1 MQSLNI
7 GKRVIKSA
15 AGTAEHMYLTAAAAE
30 RKPDGCE
37 HVGIILFHRQP
48 HRIHSLRALG
58 GIVIADINIRRDTE
72 RIEIFV
78 SAVRCN
84 NKTVRS
90 KRTDLRHTGIVAR
103 AENKTAGGI
112 IFIQICLSYFGR
124 GYAANYA
131 ARPRLLIL
139 PQKALHVNLFAQKAE
154 LDRTCNAKFYM
165 YADENLPLTCARNK
179 NMV

>member
-90 KRTDLRHTGIVAR
+90 KRADLRHTGIVAR

-112 IFIQICLSYFGR
+112 IFIHIDLPFLFRSGMCGELCSSSPSAYFTTKS
-124 GYAANYA
+124 AACEPLCA
-131 ARPRLLIL
+131 KSGARP
-139 PQKALHVNLFAQKAE
+139 H
-154 LDRTCNAKFYM
+154 M
-165 YADENLPLTCARNK
+165 
-179 NMV
+179 